1 MLKIVIA
8 SLCSKNKKHASASK
22 ICGAIG
28 LFFDG
33 GHAMYMGPGT

>member
-22 ICGAIG
+22 ICGDVG
-28 LFFDG
+28 LWKDG
-33 GHAMYMGPGT
+33 YFYYFK